1 MFPDPGYSIHE
12 GLFDRAAVL
21 EVLEA
26 LDRAELTRTRAGAR
40 HVLAVPAIRAL
51 ASEPALVRIARQYL
65 GVNAFPFRAT
75 LFDKSAAS
83 NWLVAWHQDTALPIR
98 RQMDVSGWG
107 PWSEKGGVLHAIT
120 PAGALGPVIALTGAT
135 RGSYTICLSRRNPEV
150 NRPFASYIL
159 WARQRSCRFVV
170 VVSPP
175 SANGTTW

>member
-40 HVLAVPAIRAL
+40 HALTVAAIRAL

-98 RQMDVSGWG
+98 RHMDVSGWDN
-107 PWSEKGGVLHAIT
+107 PRASSSAREAI
-120 PAGALGPVIALTGAT
+120 
-135 RGSYTICLSRRNPEV
+135 
-150 NRPFASYIL
+150 
-159 WARQRSCRFVV
+159 SCVV
-170 VVSPP
+170 
-175 SANGTTW
+175 AWR